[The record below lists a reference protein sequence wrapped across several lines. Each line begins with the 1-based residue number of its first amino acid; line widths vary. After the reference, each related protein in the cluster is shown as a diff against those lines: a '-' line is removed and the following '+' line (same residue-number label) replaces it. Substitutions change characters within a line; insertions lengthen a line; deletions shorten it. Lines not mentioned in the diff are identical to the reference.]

1 MTDRSQIQRIKT
13 IADDPLSTQRDRAA
27 AIEILNDFTATGS
40 VTSRKRAAEAL
51 GEVLE
56 PGEAVPITAQPV
68 NPLEEFLLAC
78 PLDPLCVRFL
88 RHSGR
93 RTFVDVTGKDV
104 AEFMQSEWPREL
116 DDNLH
121 RAKDMRLRAVWD
133 ATTLVRA
140 RFAMVYQSIDPR
152 IAELLGL
159 DVTCDPESGL
169 ADAKRK
175 YAAIAANVDPR

>member
-56 PGEAVPITAQPV
+56 PGEAAPITSEPV

-78 PLDPLCVRFL
+78 PLDPLSVRFL

-93 RTFVDVTGKDV
+93 ATFLAVTARDL
-104 AEFMQSEWPREL
+104 AEFMQREWSVEP
-116 DDNLH
+116 DDNIH
-121 RAKDMRLRAVWD
+121 RAKDKRLRAVWD
-133 ATTLVRA
+133 AATEVRA
-140 RFAMVYQSIDPR
+140 RFATVYESIDPR

-159 DVTCDPESGL
+159 DVTCDPQSGL
-169 ADAKRK
+169 AEAKK
-175 YAAIAANVDPR
+175 NYAAVAANVDAR